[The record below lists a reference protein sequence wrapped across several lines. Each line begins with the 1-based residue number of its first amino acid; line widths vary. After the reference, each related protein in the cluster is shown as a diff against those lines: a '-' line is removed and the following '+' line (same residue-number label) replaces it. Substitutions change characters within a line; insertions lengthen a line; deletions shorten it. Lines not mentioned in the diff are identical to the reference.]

1 MSIATSILSSS
12 SSLHHHRSFFSPT
25 NPNFRFR
32 YSPTR
37 RSNFRSLG
45 VSRRRKCSAS
55 ASSSVNSFDL
65 PLLPFPPDEVL
76 VPSEYKTLHL
86 YEARFLALLEESLS
100 KQKSFVHFVLQP
112 IIADISSSGE
122 SFAAKYACLALIENI
137 ERLEIG
143 ALVSIRGIGRVS
155 IVDLMQME
163 PYLRGAVIPI
173 QDDISASESEINLK
187 LVELRESLYDLHN
200 LQIKLK
206 ASKDELLQTR
216 IKNSLTWAEREVSA
230 VIDQTFI
237 PEVAERLSFAAFQ
250 PVSGCSQSELLS
262 LQREKL
268 RAMDSRDTFERV
280 EIGIKFVKQNIAIV
294 AAKLAIQ
301 SVGM

>member
-1 MSIATSILSSS
+1 MA
-12 SSLHHHRSFFSPT
+12 
-25 NPNFRFR
+25 
-32 YSPTR
+32 
-37 RSNFRSLG
+37 
-45 VSRRRKCSAS
+45 
-55 ASSSVNSFDL
+55 
-65 PLLPFPPDEVL
+65 
-76 VPSEYKTLHL
+76 
-86 YEARFLALLEESLS
+86 
-100 KQKSFVHFVLQP
+100 Q
-112 IIADISSSGE
+112 
-122 SFAAKYACLALIENI
+122 I

-173 QDDISASESEINLK
+173 QDDISASEREINLK

-206 ASKDELLQTR
+206 ASKDELLQTC
-216 IKNSLTWAEREVSA
+216 IKNSLTWAEREVSV

-250 PVSGCSQSELLS
+250 PVSGCSQSELLT

-268 RAMDSRDTFERV
+268 RAMDSRDTLERV
-280 EIGIKFVKQNIAIV
+280 EIGIKFVKQNTAIV

-301 SVGM
+301 SVEM